1 MMDCKCKISVKE
13 KKYLTQNAIDEYGD
27 TFKSSWKL
35 IRVKHVQKGSLLLFK
50 GTFLSLI
57 G

>member
-1 MMDCKCKISVKE
+1 MDCKCKTFSE
-13 KKYLTQNAIDEYGD
+13 GKKKPTQNAIDEYGD